1 MEESKNQNKNI
12 EPKSNDYDASN
23 IRVLEGL
30 EAVRVRP
37 GMYIGTITD
46 KGLHHLV
53 WEIVD
58 NSVDECMA
66 GFADSIKITICKD
79 GYIEV
84 QDNGRGIPVD
94 KHPQTGLSTV
104 ETVLTVLHAG
114 GKFDSGAYKVS
125 GGLHGVGASVVN
137 ALSEDLHVW
146 VKRDGHEHYAHFE
159 KGGQTV
165 QPLTIINDVPK
176 NETGTK
182 IKFYPD
188 FTILEKHPFSVEAIE
203 DHAKRVAYLTKGTK
217 LTVVD
222 EINETTSEFYYE
234 GGLVDYINELN
245 EGQRVIHP
253 QIVYAEGS
261 YDSEKSG
268 TKISVEVALQYT
280 ANFQPRI
287 TTYTN
292 NIVTIEGGTHDQGF
306 YDALVRIINTYAFKN
321 NLIKNENDKLNKEDI
336 SKGLVAI
343 VSVKHPNPIF
353 EGQTKGKLNN
363 KDARAAVREILAPVL
378 ERYFNENP
386 VDAKEIINKC
396 LQSRKSRLAAEA
408 AAKAVQANSSVDGVA
423 NLPGKLAN
431 CTSKN
436 AEICELYIVE
446 GNSAGGSAKMGRDRN
461 TQAILPL
468 RGKVIN
474 SEKSVPE
481 KVLSNAEIISLIT
494 ALGTGLNESFN
505 INKLRYHK
513 IIIMTDA
520 DVDGAHIRTL
530 LLTFFYR
537 YFKPLIEYGFVY
549 IAQPPLYKIQQNK
562 FVGYAYNDAQK
573 DEIMSSL
580 NPNAKVLVQRYKGL
594 GEMDP
599 EQLWETTMD
608 PANRKMYQV
617 QINDAAK
624 ADWAF
629 TTLMGDDVLPR
640 REFIEK
646 NAKYVKNIDI

>member
-1 MEESKNQNKNI
+1 MEKLESTNQDNQSKNNSYN
-12 EPKSNDYDASN
+12 ASS

-66 GFADSIKITICKD
+66 GYANFIKITICKD
-79 GYIEV
+79 GYIEIE
-84 QDNGRGIPVD
+84 DNGRGIPVA

-114 GKFDSGAYKVS
+114 GKFDSDAYKVS

-137 ALSEDLHVW
+137 ALSSDFHVW
-146 VKRDGHEHYAHFE
+146 VKREGHTYYAHFQN
-159 KGGQTV
+159 GGQTV
-165 QPLTIINDVPK
+165 QPLTVINDIDPS
-176 NETGTK
+176 ETGTK
-182 IKFYPD
+182 IKFHPD
-188 FTILEKHPFSVEAIE
+188 FSILEKHPFSVEAIT
-203 DHAKRVAYLTKGTK
+203 DHAKRIAYLTKGTR
-217 LTVVD
+217 LVVVD
-222 EINETTSEFYYE
+222 EINNTSEEFYYE
-234 GGLVDYINELN
+234 GGLIDYVNELN
-245 EGQRVIHP
+245 EGQKLVHDSI
-253 QIVYAEGS
+253 IYAEGL
-261 YDSEKSG
+261 YDSDKSG
-268 TKISVEVALQYT
+268 SKITVEVALQYT
-280 ANFQPRI
+280 STFQPRI

-292 NIVTIEGGTHDQGF
+292 NIVTIEGGTHEQGF
-306 YDALVRIINTYAFKN
+306 FDALSRLINSYALKN
-321 NLIKNENDKLNKEDI
+321 GLIKNENERLNKEDT

-343 VSVKHPNPIF
+343 VSVKHPDPIF

-363 KDARAAVREILAPVL
+363 KDARTAVREILAPVL
-378 ERYFNENP
+378 ERYFDENP
-386 VDAKEIINKC
+386 IDAREIINKC

-408 AAKAVQANSSVDGVA
+408 AAKAVQANMSNNSIA
-423 NLPGKLAN
+423 SLPGKLAN

-461 TQAILPL
+461 VQAILPL

-474 SEKSVPE
+474 AEKVSPE
-481 KVLSNAEIISLIT
+481 RVLSNAEIISLIT
-494 ALGTGLNESFN
+494 ALGTGLNESFD

-513 IIIMTDA
+513 VIIMTDA

-537 YFKPLIEYGFVY
+537 YFRKLIEYGFIY

-562 FVGYAYNDAQK
+562 YIAYAYNDSQK
-573 DEIMSSL
+573 DSILQSL
-580 NPNAKVLVQRYKGL
+580 NQDSKFTIQRYKGL

-599 EQLWETTMD
+599 EQLWETTMN
-608 PANRKMYQV
+608 PENRKMYQV
-617 QINDAAK
+617 QIDDAAK
-624 ADWAF
+624 ADWVF

-646 NAKYVKNIDI
+646 NAKFVQNIDI

>member
-1 MEESKNQNKNI
+1 MDEKRIHDEKEYGAENI
-12 EPKSNDYDASN
+12 K
-23 IRVLEGL
+23 VLDGL
-30 EAVRVRP
+30 EPVRVRP
-37 GMYIGTITD
+37 GMYIGTTGI
-46 KGLHHLV
+46 KGLHHLI

-66 GFADSIKITICKD
+66 GYANTIKIIIAKN
-79 GYIEV
+79 GYIDV
-84 QDNGRGIPVD
+84 SDNGRGIPVA
-94 KHPQTGLSTV
+94 KHPKTGISTV

-114 GKFDSGAYKVS
+114 GKFDSNAYKVS

-137 ALSEDLHVW
+137 ALSDDFEVW
-146 VKRDGHEHYAHFE
+146 VKREGHIYYAHFQN
-159 KGGQTV
+159 GGKTIT
-165 QPLTIINDVPK
+165 PLTIIGDIPED
-176 NETGTK
+176 ETGTRVR
-182 IKFYPD
+182 FHPD
-188 FTILEKHPFSVEAIE
+188 FTVMEKNEFSADVIF
-203 DHAKRVAYLTKGTK
+203 DHAKQIAYLTKGTK
-217 LTVVD
+217 VIVEDEVHDVV
-222 EINETTSEFYYE
+222 EEFYFE
-234 GGLVDYINELN
+234 GGLVDYVNELN
-245 EGQRVIHP
+245 NGQKVINKDV
-253 QIVYAEGS
+253 IYADNS
-261 YDSEKSG
+261 YTDEKEKI
-268 TKISVEVALQYT
+268 TISVEVALQYT
-280 ANFQPRI
+280 ANFQ
-287 TTYTN
+287 TNVVTYSN
-292 NIVTIEGGTHDQGF
+292 NILTGEGGTHEQGF
-306 YDALVRIINTYAFKN
+306 YDALLRIINNYGLKN
-321 NLIKNENDKLNKEDI
+321 NLIKSDSDKLTKEDVG
-336 SKGLVAI
+336 KGLVAAI
-343 VSVKHPNPIF
+343 SIKHPNPIF

-378 ERYFNENP
+378 ERYFDENP
-386 VDAKEIINKC
+386 IDAREIVAKC
-396 LQSRKSRLAAEA
+396 LQSKKSRLAAEA
-408 AAKAVQANSSVDGVA
+408 ASKAVQASQDNGGVA
-423 NLPGKLAN
+423 SLPGKLAN

-461 TQAILPL
+461 IQAILPL

-474 SEKSVPE
+474 SEKSAPE
-481 KVLSNAEIISLIT
+481 KVLANAEIISLIT

-562 FVGYAYNDAQK
+562 FVAYAYNDDQK
-573 DEIMSSL
+573 EQIMSTL
-580 NPNAKVLVQRYKGL
+580 NPNVKVTVQRYKGL

-608 PANRKMYQV
+608 PKNRKMLQV
-617 QINDAAK
+617 QIEDAAR

-646 NAKYVKNIDI
+646 NAKFVKNIDA

>member
-1 MEESKNQNKNI
+1 MEDNKKIDNKI
-12 EPKSNDYDASN
+12 HHEGDYDASN

-66 GFADSIKITICKD
+66 GFANLIKITICKD

-84 QDNGRGIPVD
+84 EDNGRGIPVA

-114 GKFDSGAYKVS
+114 GKFDSNAYKVS

-137 ALSEDLHVW
+137 ALSTDFQIW
-146 VKRDGHEHYAHFE
+146 VKREGHIHYARFNN
-159 KGGQTV
+159 GGKTV
-165 QPLTIINDVPK
+165 EPLHIIGDVDV
-176 NETGTK
+176 NETGTR
-182 IKFYPD
+182 IKFIPD
-188 FTILEKHPFSVEAIE
+188 FSILEKHPFSAEAIM
-203 DHAKRVAYLTKGTK
+203 DHAKRIAYLTKGTR
-217 LTVVD
+217 LIVTD
-222 EINETTSEFYYE
+222 EFTNTTEEFFYE

-245 EGQRVIHP
+245 EGQRLIHEKVIN
-253 QIVYAEGS
+253 VEDS
-261 YDSEKSG
+261 YDADKSG
-268 TKISVEVALQYT
+268 SKIAVDVALQYT
-280 ANFQPRI
+280 ASFQPRI

-306 YDALVRIINTYAFKN
+306 YDALVRIINNYGLKN
-321 NLIKNENDKLNKEDI
+321 GMIKSDTDKLNKEDV

-363 KDARAAVREILAPVL
+363 KDARTAVRETLAPVL
-378 ERYFNENP
+378 ERYFDENP
-386 VDAKEIINKC
+386 IDAREIVNKC
-396 LQSRKSRLAAEA
+396 LQSKKSRLAAEA
-408 AAKAVQANSSVDGVA
+408 AAKAVQANATVDGVA

-436 AEICELYIVE
+436 AEICELFIVE

-474 SEKSVPE
+474 AEKAAPE
-481 KVLSNAEIISLIT
+481 RVLSNAEIISLIT

-513 IIIMTDA
+513 IVIMTDA

-562 FVGYAYNDAQK
+562 FLDYAYTDAQK
-573 DEIMSSL
+573 EQIMSTL
-580 NPNAKVLVQRYKGL
+580 NPNTKITIQRYKGL

-608 PANRKMYQV
+608 PEHRRMYQV
-617 QINDAAK
+617 QIDDAAK

-646 NAKYVKNIDI
+646 NAKFVQNIDI

>member
-1 MEESKNQNKNI
+1 MENKNMQGNQ
-12 EPKSNDYDASN
+12 EYGAEN

-37 GMYIGTITD
+37 GMYIGTTGI
-46 KGLHHLV
+46 KGLHHLI

-66 GFADSIKITICKD
+66 GYANEIKIVITKE
-79 GYIEV
+79 GYIDV
-84 QDNGRGIPVD
+84 SDNGRGIPVS
-94 KHPQTGLSTV
+94 KHPKTGISTV

-114 GKFDSGAYKVS
+114 GKFDSNAYKVS

-137 ALSEDLHVW
+137 ALSDDLEVW
-146 VKRDGHEHYAHFE
+146 VKRDGHVYYAHF
-159 KGGQTV
+159 KNGGQTIT
-165 QPLTIINDVPK
+165 PLTIIADIPQG
-176 NETGTK
+176 ETGTRV
-182 IKFYPD
+182 KFHPD
-188 FTILEKHPFSVEAIE
+188 FTIMEKNDFLPDVIF
-203 DHAKRVAYLTKGTK
+203 DHAKQIAYLTKGTK
-217 LTVVD
+217 VIVED
-222 EINETTSEFYYE
+222 EKSGITEEYHYE
-234 GGLVDYINELN
+234 GGLIDYVNELN
-245 EGQRVIHP
+245 DGQKVINKDV
-253 QIVYAEGS
+253 IYAENTYS
-261 YDSEKSG
+261 ADKEG
-268 TKISVEVALQYT
+268 TTISVEVALQYT
-280 ANFQPRI
+280 ANFQSNI
-287 TTYTN
+287 VTYTN
-292 NIVTIEGGTHDQGF
+292 NILTAEGGTHEQGF
-306 YDALVRIINTYAFKN
+306 YDALLRIINGYGIKTN
-321 NLIKNENDKLNKEDI
+321 MIKNENDKLTKEDVG
-336 SKGLVAI
+336 KGLVAA
-343 VSVKHPNPIF
+343 VSIKHPNPIF

-363 KDARAAVREILAPVL
+363 KDARAAIREILAPVL
-378 ERYFNENP
+378 ERYFDENP
-386 VDAKEIINKC
+386 TDAHDIVAKC
-396 LQSRKSRLAAEA
+396 LQSKKSRLAAEA
-408 AAKAVQANSSVDGVA
+408 ASKAVQANQGADGVA
-423 NLPGKLAN
+423 SLPGKLAN

-461 TQAILPL
+461 IQAILPL

-474 SEKSVPE
+474 SEKSTPE
-481 KVLSNAEIISLIT
+481 KVLANAEIISLIT
-494 ALGTGLNESFN
+494 ALGTGLNDSFN

-537 YFKPLIEYGFVY
+537 YFRPLIEYGFVY

-562 FVGYAYNDAQK
+562 FVAYAYNDEQK
-573 DEIMSSL
+573 DQIMSTL
-580 NPNAKVLVQRYKGL
+580 NPNIKVTVQRYKGL

-608 PANRKMYQV
+608 PENRKMLQV
-617 QINDAAK
+617 QIEDAAR

-646 NAKYVKNIDI
+646 NAKYVKNIDA